1 MEGVVHEIASSVP
14 GGGSLDTLQTEL
26 TMIWTPSERVGLLKG
41 LAGILHFDNRSS
53 NYVYGC

>member
-14 GGGSLDTLQTEL
+14 EGGSFDTLQTEL

-41 LAGILHFDNRSS
+41 LVGILHFDNRSS